1 MAMEYTGPPKE
12 WLRKT
17 IEKLKMHLA
26 ELSYCESTILRL
38 DATWKELVTYCET
51 HEAAEFTVDL
61 ERKFVWERYGAELGD
76 RDISQNV
83 SRAIHMLDDY
93 LQYGMVFKQSTVTL
107 KGFSPVY
114 KDLFE
119 GFLNH
124 LRENQVADSSIR
136 VWRSRLFRFEY
147 FLLQSGIEHF
157 HQLELHH
164 VNTYIESLAGY
175 SPGVVGATVGTL
187 GKLFDYAL
195 AEGYHSV
202 SYANALPCIRRTK
215 KYRLPTV
222 FSPDDVERILAQVD
236 RSNPLGK
243 RDYAILLLVAKLGL
257 RISDVRQLRFENIDW
272 KNKRI
277 SILQQKT
284 GQPLELPLLEDVG
297 WAIIDYLQH
306 GRPETDCPCIFVRH
320 NAPFD
325 AMRGS
330 MQRLVSRLVAKAGI
344 HVSADKP
351 IGMHSFRHSIAT
363 SMLKNGAELTDIA
376 QTLGHTTPES
386 TQVYVSLDTEMLR
399 QCALE
404 VLL

>member
-1 MAMEYTGPPKE
+1 MTTGYTGPPNE
-12 WLRKT
+12 WIRSS
-17 IEKLKMHLA
+17 IDELKQHLA
-26 ELSYCESTILRL
+26 KLNYSEDTISRL
-38 DATWKELVTYCET
+38 GATWKELIAYCEE
-51 HEAAEFTVDL
+51 HNPSELTVDL
-61 ERKFVWERYGAELGD
+61 EREFVWERYGCILGD
-76 RDISQNV
+76 KDASQNV
-83 SRAIHMLDDY
+83 NRAIHMLDDY
-93 LQYGMVFKQSTVTL
+93 LQYGMVFKQSSITL
-107 KGFSPVY
+107 KGFSPAY
-114 KDLFE
+114 RNLFE
-119 GFLNH
+119 GFLNN
-124 LRENQVADSSIR
+124 LGQNQVSEGSIR
-136 VWRSRLFRFEY
+136 TWRSRLFRFEY

-157 HQLELHH
+157 YELELHH
-164 VNTYIESLAGY
+164 VNTYIESLAGF
-175 SPGVVGATVGTL
+175 SAGTVGATVRIL

-195 AEGYHSV
+195 AEGYHDT
-202 SYANALPCIRRTK
+202 SYASALPCIRRTK
-215 KYRLPTV
+215 KHRLPTV
-222 FSPDDVERILAQVD
+222 FSPDEVERILAEVD

-243 RDYAILLLVAKLGL
+243 RNYAMLLLVAKLGL

-320 NAPFD
+320 LAPFD
-325 AMRGS
+325 AMGDS
-330 MQRLVSRLVAKAGI
+330 MQRLVSKLVSKAGI

-363 SMLKNGAELTDIA
+363 SMLKSGAELTDIA
-376 QTLGHTTPES
+376 QTFGHTTPES
-386 TQVYVSLDTEMLR
+386 TQVYVSLDMEALR